1 MYIGQMNF
9 LLEHYPNNKVVQR
22 EIKECINDYISELFS
37 LLQRAD
43 YFYANYNP
51 ENKDD
56 PMCGHDKSGP
66 VYFLRDTN
74 WMEGMS
80 ETRFGQLKQFLD
92 GDTYDLIYSLY
103 STRKDIYSIVSKHE
117 DYFHGN

>member
-22 EIKECINDYISELFS
+22 EIKECINNYISELFS

-56 PMCGHDKSGP
+56 PMCGHDKSDP

-80 ETRFGQLKQFLD
+80 ETRLAQLKQFID
-92 GDTYDLIYSLY
+92 EDTYDLMYSLY
-103 STRKDIYSIVSKHE
+103 STRKDIYDIVSKHE

>member
-1 MYIGQMNF
+1 MYIGQMKF

-43 YFYANYNP
+43 DFYANYNP

-56 PMCGHDKSGP
+56 PMCGHDRSGP

-74 WMEGMS
+74 WMEGMP
-80 ETRFGQLKQFLD
+80 ETRLAQLKQFLD
-92 GDTYDLIYSLY
+92 GDTYDLMYSLY
-103 STRKDIYSIVSKHE
+103 SIRKDIYGIVSKHE